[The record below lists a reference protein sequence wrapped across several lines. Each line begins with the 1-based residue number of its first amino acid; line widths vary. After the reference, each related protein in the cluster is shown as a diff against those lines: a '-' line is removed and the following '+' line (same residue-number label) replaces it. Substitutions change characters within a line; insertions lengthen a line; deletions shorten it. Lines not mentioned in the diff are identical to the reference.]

1 MILAT
6 LNVSICIK
14 LHVISVSREIRLYL
28 SVKHQNMPV
37 QDMLEKEKVDK
48 LVEYSTKF
56 PKAVNAADL
65 LENQE
70 SGEYSEEKS
79 FQFLREE
86 VAVRLAHLV
95 MELQHL
101 PKELRL
107 ERQMLLLMQKYSLSF
122 SQIIEFEKKEG
133 DQQTLEDFR
142 NLLVDLKERHNV
154 C

>member
-1 MILAT
+1 M
-6 LNVSICIK
+6 
-14 LHVISVSREIRLYL
+14 
-28 SVKHQNMPV
+28 KHQNMPV

-79 FQFLREE
+79 FQFLKEE

-122 SQIIEFEKKEG
+122 TQIIEFEKKEA
-133 DQQTLEDFR
+133 DTQTLQDFR
-142 NLLVDLKERHNV
+142 TLLVDLKERHKV
-154 C
+154 SWALQSDIDLIQSIPEDPFSHGGVL

>member
-1 MILAT
+1 
-6 LNVSICIK
+6 
-14 LHVISVSREIRLYL
+14 
-28 SVKHQNMPV
+28 MPV
-37 QDMLEKEKVDK
+37 QDMLDKEKVDK

-107 ERQMLLLMQKYSLSF
+107 ERQMLLLMQKYSQSF

-142 NLLVDLKERHNV
+142 NLLVDLKERHKV

>member
-1 MILAT
+1 M
-6 LNVSICIK
+6 
-14 LHVISVSREIRLYL
+14 
-28 SVKHQNMPV
+28 KHQNMPV

-79 FQFLREE
+79 FQFLKEE

-122 SQIIEFEKKEG
+122 TQIIEFEKKEA
-133 DQQTLEDFR
+133 DTQTLQDFR
-142 NLLVDLKERHNV
+142 TLLVDLKERHKV
-154 C
+154 S

>member
-1 MILAT
+1 M
-6 LNVSICIK
+6 
-14 LHVISVSREIRLYL
+14 
-28 SVKHQNMPV
+28 KHQNMPV

-79 FQFLREE
+79 FQFLKEE

-122 SQIIEFEKKEG
+122 TQIIEFEKKEA
-133 DQQTLEDFR
+133 DTQTLRDFR
-142 NLLVDLKERHNV
+142 TLLVDLKERHKV
-154 C
+154 S